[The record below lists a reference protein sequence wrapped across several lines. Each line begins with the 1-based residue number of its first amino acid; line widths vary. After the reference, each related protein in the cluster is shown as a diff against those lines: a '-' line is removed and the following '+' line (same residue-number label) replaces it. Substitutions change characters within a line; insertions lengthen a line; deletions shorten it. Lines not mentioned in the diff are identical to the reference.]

1 MKSLIALQNK
11 LSLLSLKCA
20 KDQNYGFIRTY
31 GPNFSFTY
39 EKDLK
44 KRDFVKEIRNHSNPL
59 KLQKNI

>member
-1 MKSLIALQNK
+1 MDSSEL
-11 LSLLSLKCA
+11 
-20 KDQNYGFIRTY
+20 T